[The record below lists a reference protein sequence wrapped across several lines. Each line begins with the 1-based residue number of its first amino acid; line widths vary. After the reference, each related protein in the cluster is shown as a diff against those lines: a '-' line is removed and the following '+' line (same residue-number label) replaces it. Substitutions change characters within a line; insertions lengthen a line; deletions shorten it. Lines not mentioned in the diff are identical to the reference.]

1 MASNIRL
8 DLTELM
14 RVQSRGEEV
23 NRQLL
28 TETKQ
33 TIRELSY
40 IVTNLSNATALG
52 KATERL
58 QSALDNEVQ
67 KTTTN
72 FAKVVAFLKQ
82 QIDAYGT
89 QSEDTKQALQQ
100 LISSLEYT
108 SASEVV
114 TPTTSIGAMANL
126 DKTFNS

>member
-23 NRQLL
+23 NQQLL
-28 TETKQ
+28 IETNKA
-33 TIRELSY
+33 IRELNY

-58 QSALDNEVQ
+58 QTALDLQVQ

-72 FAKVVAFLKQ
+72 FARVVTFLKQ

-100 LISSLEYT
+100 LLSSLEHT